1 MKRWLGSITGLL
13 LAASPAVAM
22 AADEGRALDPPA
34 DTATVLLVTIVA
46 LLGMALVGGIGY
58 LYRRE
63 RGLDW
68 DFQKPD
74 APDHH

>member
-1 MKRWLGSITGLL
+1 MNRWLGSITGLL
-13 LAASPAVAM
+13 LAALPAVAM
-22 AADEGRALDPPA
+22 ATEEGRALDPPA
-34 DTATVLLVTIVA
+34 DTGLVLLVTLATILGLA
-46 LLGMALVGGIGY
+46 LIGGIGY